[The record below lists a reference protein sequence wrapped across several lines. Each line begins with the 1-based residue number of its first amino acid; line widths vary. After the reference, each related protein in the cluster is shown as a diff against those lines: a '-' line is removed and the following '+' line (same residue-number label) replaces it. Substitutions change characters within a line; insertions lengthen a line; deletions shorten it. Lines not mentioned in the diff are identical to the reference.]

1 MHGMKSIEE
10 LRAKTIPLPCAF
22 AGEAGTGEVADFPTL
37 GTDTDDYTSYQSGF
51 PEKFA
56 TTVSHYKVNTSVT
69 SSENT
74 EWASMDDK
82 VEPVVEEYKSKY
94 AYSAGDS
101 FLKRDGANR
110 TSFYSVISDVTAEE
124 NDGIKSIMTKL
135 REITCEYSPH
145 VGYVV
150 GDLFCRTFPQDHDI
164 LRKDMN
170 KFGELATAELHFKES
185 GLSHKFRTPGYIVT
199 ASISA
204 PENTGWDKMIDKTAL
219 IFDVYKTGTAYSIG
233 DCFQWTKE
241 KDSLPYVFY
250 KVTTA
255 ITATD
260 NTGWDAMDGKVVEIS
275 DRYSAGVEYN
285 VGAVFLCEF
294 RYPFQCL
301 FGHFDG
307 KYIKHIESQSRD
319 NAVNFTANPLCIDNY
334 VSETAGGEKKVF
346 WKTVDK
352 IYGLDEDLF
361 RLEVDYSR
369 VDKLQPTDTL
379 KEDSLIVIGDYG
391 YPGEGS
397 VITPASASLT
407 LTVGDQTIEFEN
419 KGKCG
424 IKVVEEPINDPTQE
438 VVITGNVPYPK
449 EMCGYG
455 NSTVVFYAKK
465 GTAVSYKF
473 DDGQT
478 DSAGTNVFAFP
489 VILKVGKASGG
500 IQ

>member
-1 MHGMKSIEE
+1 MKSIEE
-10 LRAKTIPLPCAF
+10 LRAKTIPIPCAF
-22 AGEAGTGEVADFPTL
+22 ASGAGMGEVADFPTL

-145 VGYVV
+145 VRYVV

-170 KFGELATAELHFKES
+170 KVGEIATAELHFKEA
-185 GLSHKFRTPGYIVT
+185 GMKHEFRTDLLNSIVGY
-199 ASISA
+199 
-204 PENTGWDKMIDKTAL
+204 PL
-219 IFDVYKTGTAYSIG
+219 
-233 DCFQWTKE
+233 
-241 KDSLPYVFY
+241 L
-250 KVTTA
+250 
-255 ITATD
+255 
-260 NTGWDAMDGKVVEIS
+260 
-275 DRYSAGVEYN
+275 
-285 VGAVFLCEF
+285 
-294 RYPFQCL
+294 CL

-307 KYIKHIESQSRD
+307 KYLKHIESQSRD
-319 NAVNFTANPLCIDNY
+319 NTVNFTKKPLCIDNY
-334 VSETAGGEKKVF
+334 VAATVGGEKKIH

-369 VDKLQPTDTL
+369 VDKLQPTDIL
-379 KEDSLIVIGDYG
+379 KENSLIAIGDCG
-391 YPGEGS
+391 YPGEDAT
-397 VITPASASLT
+397 ITPTRAKLT

>member
-1 MHGMKSIEE
+1 MKSIEE
-10 LRAKTIPLPCAF
+10 LRAKTIPLPCSF

-37 GTDTDDYTSYQSGF
+37 GTDTDPYTSYKSGF

-56 TTVSHYKVNTSVT
+56 TTVSYYKVNTSVT

-82 VEPVVEEYKSKY
+82 VEPVVEEYKSEY
-94 AYSAGDS
+94 AYSAGDF
-101 FLKRDGANR
+101 FLKRNGANR
-110 TSFYSVISDVTAEE
+110 TSCYSVTENVTAEE
-124 NDGIKSIMTKL
+124 NDGIKSIKDKL
-135 REITCEYSPH
+135 REITGEYFPH

-150 GDLFCRTFPQDHDI
+150 GDLFCRTFPQDHDV

-170 KFGELATAELHFKES
+170 KVGELATAELHFKEA
-185 GLSHKFRTPGYIVT
+185 GMNHKFQADLLNSIVGY
-199 ASISA
+199 
-204 PENTGWDKMIDKTAL
+204 PL
-219 IFDVYKTGTAYSIG
+219 
-233 DCFQWTKE
+233 
-241 KDSLPYVFY
+241 L
-250 KVTTA
+250 
-255 ITATD
+255 
-260 NTGWDAMDGKVVEIS
+260 
-275 DRYSAGVEYN
+275 
-285 VGAVFLCEF
+285 
-294 RYPFQCL
+294 CL
-301 FGHFDG
+301 FGYFDG
-307 KYIKHIESQSRD
+307 EYLKHIESQSRD

-334 VSETAGGEKKVF
+334 VAATVGGEKKIY

-407 LTVGDQTIEFEN
+407 LTVGDQTIEFDN
-419 KGKCG
+419 KGRCG
-424 IKVVEEPINDPTQE
+424 IKIGNVSITESDI
-438 VVITGNVPYPK
+438 VIDDSVPYPE

-473 DDGQT
+473 DDGQA

-489 VILKVGKASGG
+489 VILKVGKTSGG
-500 IQ
+500 ELQ

>member
-1 MHGMKSIEE
+1 MKSIEE

-22 AGEAGTGEVADFPTL
+22 AGEAGAGEVADFPMP
-37 GTDTDDYTSYQSGF
+37 GTDADSYTSYQSGF
-51 PEKFA
+51 PVKFA
-56 TTVSHYKVNTSVT
+56 TDPST
-69 SSENT
+69 
-74 EWASMDDK
+74 AS
-82 VEPVVEEYKSKY
+82 
-94 AYSAGDS
+94 G
-101 FLKRDGANR
+101 G
-110 TSFYSVISDVTAEE
+110 
-124 NDGIKSIMTKL
+124 
-135 REITCEYSPH
+135 H
-145 VGYVV
+145 
-150 GDLFCRTFPQDHDI
+150 I
-164 LRKDMN
+164 LSKDMN
-170 KFGELATAELHFKES
+170 KVGELATAELHFKES

-199 ASISA
+199 ASISV
-204 PENTGWDKMIDKTAL
+204 PENTGWDKMIDKTAI

-334 VSETAGGEKKVF
+334 VAETAGGEKKVF

-407 LTVGDQTIEFEN
+407 LTVGDQTIEFDN
-419 KGKCG
+419 KGRCG
-424 IKVVEEPINDPTQE
+424 IKIGNVGITEGDI
-438 VVITGNVPYPK
+438 VIDGSVPYPD

-473 DDGQT
+473 NDGHA
-478 DSAGTNVFAFP
+478 DSDGTNVFAFP

>member
-22 AGEAGTGEVADFPTL
+22 AGEAGAGEVADFPTP
-37 GTDTDDYTSYQSGF
+37 GTDADSYTSYQSGF
-51 PEKFA
+51 PVKFA
-56 TTVSHYKVNTSVT
+56 TDTST
-69 SSENT
+69 
-74 EWASMDDK
+74 AS
-82 VEPVVEEYKSKY
+82 
-94 AYSAGDS
+94 G
-101 FLKRDGANR
+101 G
-110 TSFYSVISDVTAEE
+110 
-124 NDGIKSIMTKL
+124 
-135 REITCEYSPH
+135 H
-145 VGYVV
+145 
-150 GDLFCRTFPQDHDI
+150 I
-164 LRKDMN
+164 LCKDMN
-170 KFGELATAELHFKES
+170 KVGELATAELHFKES

-204 PENTGWDKMIDKTAL
+204 PENTGWDKMIDKTAI
-219 IFDVYKTGTAYSIG
+219 IFDVYKTGKAYSIG

-307 KYIKHIESQSRD
+307 KYIKHIESQSSD

-334 VSETAGGEKKVF
+334 VAATVGGEKKIY
-346 WKTVDK
+346 WRTADK

-407 LTVGDQTIEFEN
+407 LTVGDQTIEFDN
-419 KGKCG
+419 KGRCG
-424 IKVVEEPINDPTQE
+424 IKIGNVGITEGDI
-438 VVITGNVPYPK
+438 VIDGSVPYPD

-473 DDGQT
+473 NDGHT
-478 DSAGTNVFAFP
+478 DSDGTNVFAFP

>member
-22 AGEAGTGEVADFPTL
+22 AGSAGEGEVADFPTP
-37 GTDTDDYTSYQSGF
+37 GTDTDAYTSYQSGF
-51 PEKFA
+51 PVKFA
-56 TTVSHYKVNTSVT
+56 TDPST
-69 SSENT
+69 
-74 EWASMDDK
+74 AS
-82 VEPVVEEYKSKY
+82 
-94 AYSAGDS
+94 G
-101 FLKRDGANR
+101 G
-110 TSFYSVISDVTAEE
+110 
-124 NDGIKSIMTKL
+124 
-135 REITCEYSPH
+135 H
-145 VGYVV
+145 
-150 GDLFCRTFPQDHDI
+150 I

-170 KFGELATAELHFKES
+170 KVGELATAELHFKEAGMKHEFQTDLLNS
-185 GLSHKFRTPGYIVT
+185 IVGY
-199 ASISA
+199 
-204 PENTGWDKMIDKTAL
+204 PL
-219 IFDVYKTGTAYSIG
+219 
-233 DCFQWTKE
+233 
-241 KDSLPYVFY
+241 L
-250 KVTTA
+250 
-255 ITATD
+255 
-260 NTGWDAMDGKVVEIS
+260 
-275 DRYSAGVEYN
+275 
-285 VGAVFLCEF
+285 
-294 RYPFQCL
+294 CL

-334 VSETAGGEKKVF
+334 VAETAGGEKKVF

-407 LTVGDQTIEFEN
+407 LTVGDQTIEFDN
-419 KGKCG
+419 KGRCG
-424 IKVVEEPINDPTQE
+424 IKIGNVGITEGDI
-438 VVITGNVPYPK
+438 VIDGSVPYPD

-473 DDGQT
+473 NDGHT
-478 DSAGTNVFAFP
+478 DSDGTNVFAFP

>member
-1 MHGMKSIEE
+1 MKSIEE

-82 VEPVVEEYKSKY
+82 VESVVEEYKSKH

-110 TSFYSVISDVTAEE
+110 TSFYSVIYDVTAEE
-124 NDGIKSIMTKL
+124 NDGIKSIMNKL
-135 REITCEYSPH
+135 LKITREYSPH

-170 KFGELATAELHFKES
+170 KFGELATAELHFKEA
-185 GLSHKFRTPGYIVT
+185 GMKHEFRTDLLNSIVGY
-199 ASISA
+199 
-204 PENTGWDKMIDKTAL
+204 PL
-219 IFDVYKTGTAYSIG
+219 
-233 DCFQWTKE
+233 
-241 KDSLPYVFY
+241 L
-250 KVTTA
+250 
-255 ITATD
+255 
-260 NTGWDAMDGKVVEIS
+260 
-275 DRYSAGVEYN
+275 
-285 VGAVFLCEF
+285 
-294 RYPFQCL
+294 CL

-307 KYIKHIESQSRD
+307 EYLKHIESQSRD
-319 NAVNFTANPLCIDNY
+319 NTVNFTKKPLCIDNY
-334 VSETAGGEKKVF
+334 VAATVGGEKKIH
-346 WKTVDK
+346 WKTADK

-369 VDKLQPTDTL
+369 VDKLQPTDAL
-379 KEDSLIVIGDYG
+379 KENSLIAIGDYG
-391 YPGEGS
+391 YPGEDAT
-397 VITPASASLT
+397 ITPTRAKLT

-424 IKVVEEPINDPTQE
+424 IKVVEEPINDQKQE

-473 DDGQT
+473 DDGQA

-489 VILKVGKASGG
+489 VILKVGKTSGEEL
-500 IQ
+500 Q